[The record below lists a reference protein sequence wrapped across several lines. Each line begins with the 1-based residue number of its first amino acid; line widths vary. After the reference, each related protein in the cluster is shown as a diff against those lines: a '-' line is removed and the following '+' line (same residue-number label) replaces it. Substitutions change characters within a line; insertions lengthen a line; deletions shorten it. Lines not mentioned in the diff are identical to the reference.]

1 MTAATFTRKLAAV
14 ALTVTALLGIVL
26 LSRVPWRSSA
36 EDAAE
41 LRVSWRIPAPS
52 NRRCRPPTEAELR
65 GVLPHMRPTEVCTDE
80 AVSFRLTIL
89 LDGDTLRAGAV
100 GLSSPRARTISV
112 HERFPIPP
120 GRHELDVN
128 FLPDPSMQSSDGS
141 PANPDPS
148 GFPQGLAMRLSA
160 AVVAGPRDVI
170 LVTPDDGGRL
180 VAVTPRPPS

>member
-1 MTAATFTRKLAAV
+1 MSAATLARRAAAAALAV
-14 ALTVTALLGIVL
+14 AGLLGIVL
-26 LSRVPWRSSA
+26 LSRVPWRPSA

-89 LDGDTLRAGAV
+89 LDGDTLRGGPV

-112 HERFPIPP
+112 HERFPIRP
-120 GRHELDVN
+120 GRHALEVN
-128 FLPDPSMQSSDGS
+128 FLPDLPTRSSDGS
-141 PANPDPS
+141 PADPDPS
-148 GFPQGLAMRLSA
+148 GFPQGSAMRLSA

-180 VAVTPRPPS
+180 VAVTPRPAS